1 MPHEPDPD
9 AAAARAA
16 TEDVHRKAEEE
27 GTLST
32 STTTTRRGALSAAAR
47 WVGGRIGRAVLVVW
61 LVATIVFFALRST
74 GDPLEAIL
82 GGPGSQAGPDAVA
95 AAREEYGLDSPLVW
109 QYLLQL
115 GRIATLQLG
124 DSYARRQPVADLIGA
139 QLPGTLLL
147 AVLALALAWV
157 LAVTGALIATSS
169 RGLVGRMI
177 DRIIRSVEI
186 VSTVM
191 PQFWLGAVLILVFAS
206 ALGWFPATSQSGD
219 LAGLVL
225 PVVTLAVPIA
235 GFLAQVSRDAL
246 LEADA
251 APFATTSRARGA
263 SEPRVFLRHTLRHA
277 SLPALALSGWA
288 FGNLLSGAV
297 VVEVLF
303 ARPGLGRLLQEG
315 ALARDVPLVVGAVTT
330 VAVLYVIVIIVTDA
344 VELFVDPR
352 LRRARPGAPAA
363 PETAVGA

>member
-1 MPHEPDPD
+1 MSGVAVSGAGGTATQPAGSHRPL
-9 AAAARAA
+9 AARA
-16 TEDVHRKAEEE
+16 
-27 GTLST
+27 LI
-32 STTTTRRGALSAAAR
+32 AAR
-47 WVGGRIGRAVLVVW
+47 WVGARIGRAALVVW

-82 GGPGSQAGPDAVA
+82 GGPGSQAGPDAVQ
-95 AAREEYGLDSPLVW
+95 AARDAYGLDRPLLW
-109 QYLLQL
+109 QYLVQL
-115 GRIATLQLG
+115 ARIATLQLG
-124 DSYARRQPVADLIGA
+124 DSYARRQPVADLIGE

-147 AVLALALAWV
+147 AVLSLLLAWV
-157 LAVTGALIATSS
+157 LAVAGAVITTSA
-169 RGLVGRMI
+169 RGLVGRI
-177 DRIIRSVEI
+177 VNTLLRGVEI

-206 ALGWFPATSQSGD
+206 SLGLLPATSQGFDAS
-219 LAGLVL
+219 GLVL
-225 PVVTLAVPIA
+225 PVITLAVPIA

-251 APFATTSRARGA
+251 APFTVTARARGA
-263 SEPRVFLRHTLRHA
+263 GELRVLLRHTLRHA

-315 ALARDVPLVVGAVTT
+315 ALAGDVPLVVGAVTI
-330 VAVLYVIVIIVTDA
+330 VAVLYVVVVVVSDA
-344 VELFVDPR
+344 LELLVDPR
-352 LRRARPGAPAA
+352 LRRVRRRTIPA
-363 PETAVGA
+363 PETAVGS

>member
-1 MPHEPDPD
+1 MPHEPHPD
-9 AAAARAA
+9 DAHGAFR
-16 TEDVHRKAEEE
+16 EE
-27 GTLST
+27 GVLST
-32 STTTTRRGALSAAAR
+32 STTTQRGAFAVAAR
-47 WVGGRIGRAVLVVW
+47 WVGGRIGRAVLVIW

-82 GGPGSQAGPDAVA
+82 GGPGSQAGTDAVA

-115 GRIATLQLG
+115 SRIATLQLG

-169 RGLVGRMI
+169 RGLIGRMI

-219 LAGLVL
+219 LSGLVL

-251 APFATTSRARGA
+251 APFATTSRARGS
-263 SEPRVFLRHTLRHA
+263 SERRVFLRHTLRHA

-330 VAVLYVIVIIVTDA
+330 VAVLYVIVIIVTEA

-352 LRRARPGAPAA
+352 LRRAGLRAPAA
-363 PETAVGA
+363 PETGVGA